1 MVLVTG
7 GTGLVGAHLLLKL
20 LQDGQKVRAIYRTQ
34 ASVQKTK
41 KLFEIYNAQDL
52 FTKIEWLEAD
62 VLDIPALEIAFQN
75 IEMVYHAAALISFD
89 PKEEEKLRKTNIE
102 GTANI
107 VNCALDFGVKKMCYF
122 SSIAALGDPIQT
134 HDEVDETTEWSPEKP
149 HSDYAISKHGAEMEV
164 WRGYQEGLD
173 AIILNP
179 GIIIGPGFWDSG
191 SGLLFQM
198 TADQN
203 KYFSLGTS
211 GFISVLDVIKIAV
224 ALMNSDVT
232 GQNYC
237 LVEENYSYQEVQFA
251 IAKGMNLQPPF
262 KHAKPWMTEVAWRL
276 DWFLATVFNRKRT
289 LSRAT
294 AKSMH
299 TQTKYL
305 NHKIK
310 NLGFEFQPII
320 PYIKEVA
327 EQFLPSS

>member
-7 GTGLVGAHLLLKL
+7 GTGLVGAHLLWKL
-20 LQDGQKVRAIYRTQ
+20 LQEGQSVRAIYRTQ
-34 ASVQKTK
+34 ASLQKTK
-41 KLFEIYNAQDL
+41 DLFETYGAQDL
-52 FTKIEWLEAD
+52 FPKIEWTEAD
-62 VLDIPALEIAFQN
+62 ILDIPALETAFQN

-89 PKEEEKLRKTNIE
+89 PKDEKKLRKINIE

-107 VNCALDFGVKKMCYF
+107 VNCALAFGVKKMCYF
-122 SSIAALGDPIQT
+122 SSIAALGDPIQA
-134 HDEVDETTEWSPEKP
+134 HDKVDETTEWSPEKP

-164 WRGYQEGLD
+164 WRGFQEGLD
-173 AIILNP
+173 CIILNP

-211 GFISVLDVIKIAV
+211 GFISVLDVVKIAV
-224 ALMNSDVT
+224 ALMNSDVS

-237 LVEENYSYQEVQFA
+237 LVEDNYSYQEIQNA
-251 IAKGMNLQPPF
+251 IAKSMQIQPPF
-262 KHAKPWMTEVAWRL
+262 KHAKPWMTEIAWRI

-299 TQTKYL
+299 TQTQYL

-310 NLGFEFQPII
+310 NLGFEMQSVI
-320 PYIKEVA
+320 PYVEEVA
-327 EQFLPSS
+327 RMFRK